1 MTELVQ
7 LNFPENYQIRLKQA
21 QDKLYIFCMIRKNW
35 MIYTPEEWVR
45 QHVLKFLVDEL
56 GYSTSA
62 IALEVIIPI
71 NGMRK
76 RADIVVYQQEK
87 PFIMVE
93 CKAPHIAINQATF
106 DQIARYNI
114 VLGSNYLMVTNGLDH
129 FYCMMDFVQ
138 KRYNFLKELPKKG
151 FISE

>member
-21 QDKLYIFCMIRKNW
+21 QDKLYIFCLIRKNW

-45 QHVLKFLVDEL
+45 QHVLKFLMDDL
-56 GYSTSA
+56 GYSSSA
-62 IALEVIIPI
+62 IALEVPIPI

-87 PFIMVE
+87 PLIMVE
-93 CKAPHIAINQATF
+93 CKATNVPISQATF

-114 VLGSNYLMVTNGLDH
+114 VLGSQFLMVTNGLNH
-129 FYCMMDFVQ
+129 FYCVM
-138 KRYNFLKELPKKG
+138 NFEEKCYH
-151 FISE
+151 F

>member
-114 VLGSNYLMVTNGLDH
+114 VLGSNYLMVTNGIDH

-138 KRYNFLKELPKKG
+138 KRYNFLKELPKKVV
-151 FISE
+151 I

>member
-21 QDKLYIFCMIRKNW
+21 QDKLYIFCLIRKNW

-45 QHVLKFLVDEL
+45 QHVLKFLMDDL
-56 GYSTSA
+56 GYSSSA
-62 IALEVIIPI
+62 IALEVPIPI

-87 PFIMVE
+87 PLIMVE
-93 CKAPHIAINQATF
+93 CKATNVPISQATF

-114 VLGSNYLMVTNGLDH
+114 VLGSQFLMVTNGLNH
-129 FYCMMDFVQ
+129 FYCVMNFEE
-138 KRYNFLKELPKKG
+138 KCYHFLKELPRK
-151 FISE
+151 

>member
-21 QDKLYIFCMIRKNW
+21 QDKLYIFCIIRKNW

-45 QHVLKFLVDEL
+45 QHVLRYLVDEL

-62 IALEVIIPI
+62 IALEVPIPI

-76 RADIVVYQQEK
+76 RADIVIYQQDK
-87 PFIMVE
+87 PYIMIE
-93 CKAPHIAINQATF
+93 CKASHIPITQATF

-114 VLGSNYLMVTNGLDH
+114 VLGGQLLMVTNGLNH
-129 FYCMMDFVQ
+129 FYCMMDFEQ
-138 KRYNFLKELPKKG
+138 KRYNFLKELPKKA
-151 FISE
+151 

>member
-21 QDKLYIFCMIRKNW
+21 QDKLYIFCLIRKNW

-45 QHVLKFLVDEL
+45 QHVLKFLMDDL
-56 GYSTSA
+56 GYSSSA
-62 IALEVIIPI
+62 IALEVPIPI

-87 PFIMVE
+87 PLIMVE
-93 CKAPHIAINQATF
+93 CKATNVPISQATF

-114 VLGSNYLMVTNGLDH
+114 VLGSQFLMVTNGLNH
-129 FYCMMDFVQ
+129 FYCVMNFEE
-138 KRYNFLKELPKKG
+138 KRYHFLKELPRK
-151 FISE
+151 

>member
-7 LNFPENYQIRLKQA
+7 LNFSEKYHIRLKQS

-45 QHVLKFLVDEL
+45 QHILHYLVEDLEFT
-56 GYSTSA
+56 TSS
-62 IALEVIIPI
+62 IALEVPIPI

-76 RADIVVYQQEK
+76 RADIVVYQQAQ
-87 PFIMVE
+87 PYIMVE
-93 CKAPHIAINQATF
+93 CKAPNITISQATF

-114 VLGSNYLMVTNGLDH
+114 VLGSHFLMVSNGLNH
-129 FYCMMDFVQ
+129 FYCQMDFEQ
-138 KRYNFLKELPKKG
+138 KRYHFLKELPKKN
-151 FISE
+151 E

>member
-106 DQIARYNI
+106 DQIARYSI
-114 VLGSNYLMVTNGLDH
+114 VLGGYYLMVTNGLNH
-129 FYCMMDFVQ
+129 FYCVMDFVN

-151 FISE
+151 

>member
-114 VLGSNYLMVTNGLDH
+114 VLGSNYLMVTNGIDH

-138 KRYNFLKELPKKG
+138 KRYNFLKDLPKKG
-151 FISE
+151 

>member
-1 MTELVQ
+1 
-7 LNFPENYQIRLKQA
+7 
-21 QDKLYIFCMIRKNW
+21 MIRKNW

-138 KRYNFLKELPKKG
+138 KRYNFLKELPKKVV
-151 FISE
+151 I

>member
-7 LNFPENYQIRLKQA
+7 LNFPEKYQIRLKQD
-21 QDKLYIFCMIRKNW
+21 QDKLYIFCVIRKKW
-35 MIYTPEEWVR
+35 LVYTPEEWVR
-45 QHVLKFLVDEL
+45 QHVLNYLIIDL

-62 IALEVIIPI
+62 IALEVIVPI
-71 NGMRK
+71 TGMKK

-93 CKAPHIAINQATF
+93 CKAPHIPITQATF

-114 VLGSNYLMVTNGLDH
+114 VLGSHFLMVTNGLNH
-129 FYCMMDFVQ
+129 FYCMMNFQ
-138 KRYNFLKELPKKG
+138 EKRYNFLKELPHK
-151 FISE
+151 

>member
-114 VLGSNYLMVTNGLDH
+114 VLGSNYLMVTNGLNH
-129 FYCMMDFVQ
+129 FYCVMDFVN

-151 FISE
+151 QFDN

>member
-1 MTELVQ
+1 
-7 LNFPENYQIRLKQA
+7 
-21 QDKLYIFCMIRKNW
+21 MIRKNW

-114 VLGSNYLMVTNGLDH
+114 VLGGYYLMVTNGLNH
-129 FYCMMDFVQ
+129 FYCVMDFVN

-151 FISE
+151 

>member
-114 VLGSNYLMVTNGLDH
+114 VLGGYYLMVTNGLNH
-129 FYCMMDFVQ
+129 FYCVMDFVN

-151 FISE
+151 

>member
-35 MIYTPEEWVR
+35 MIYTLEEWVR

-114 VLGSNYLMVTNGLDH
+114 VLGGYYLMVTNGLNH
-129 FYCMMDFVQ
+129 FYCVMDFVN

-151 FISE
+151 

>member
-45 QHVLKFLVDEL
+45 QHVLKFLMDDL
-56 GYSTSA
+56 GYSSSA
-62 IALEVIIPI
+62 IALEVPIPI

-87 PFIMVE
+87 PLIMVE
-93 CKAPHIAINQATF
+93 CKATNVPISQATF

-114 VLGSNYLMVTNGLDH
+114 VLGSQFLMVTNGLNH
-129 FYCMMDFVQ
+129 FYCVMNFEE
-138 KRYNFLKELPKKG
+138 KRYHFLKELPRK
-151 FISE
+151 

>member
-7 LNFPENYQIRLKQA
+7 LNFSEKYQIRLKQA
-21 QDKLYIFCMIRKNW
+21 QDKLYIFCLIRKKW
-35 MIYTPEEWVR
+35 LVYTPEEWVR
-45 QHVLKFLVDEL
+45 QHVLNYLINDL

-62 IALEVIIPI
+62 IALEVAIDIT
-71 NGMRK
+71 GMRK

-93 CKAPHIAINQATF
+93 CKAPHIAISQATF

-114 VLGSNYLMVTNGLDH
+114 VLGSQLLMVTNGLNH
-129 FYCMMDFVQ
+129 FYCMMDFVE

-151 FISE
+151 

>member
-1 MTELVQ
+1 
-7 LNFPENYQIRLKQA
+7 
-21 QDKLYIFCMIRKNW
+21 MIRKNW

-114 VLGSNYLMVTNGLDH
+114 VLGGNYLMVTNGLNH
-129 FYCMMDFVQ
+129 FYCVMDFVN

-151 FISE
+151 